1 MRKAQPNESE
11 TKRRM
16 LEVAAALL
24 SEHGFEVVSVRDVTQ
39 AAKVNVAAV
48 NYHFGSRDGLIAR
61 VMEEAVR
68 HFNEERLA
76 RLEGLEKRFAGKP
89 APLEEVLEA
98 WLKPLAS
105 AAQRSSWKDPVT
117 APLIGRVLTLSADK
131 VPTEISQIHAGID
144 ERVRRLLGKTLT
156 PLSVGEILWRMHGLL
171 GALAHTLLSPTVSG
185 LLDAA
190 SVEAVMARFVK
201 FAAAA
206 MREGAESLPPAK
218 NSPQATFDF

>member
-131 VPTEISQIHAGID
+131 APTEISQIHAGID

>member
-11 TKRRM
+11 TKKRM

-24 SEHGFEVVSVRDVTQ
+24 AEHGFDVVSVRDVTQ

-48 NYHFGSRDGLIAR
+48 NYHFGSRDGLTAR

-76 RLEGLEKRFAGKP
+76 RLEGLEKRFAGRP
-89 APLEEVLEA
+89 APLEEVLDA

-105 AAQRSSWKDPVT
+105 ATQRSSWRDPVT
-117 APLIGRVLTLSADK
+117 APLIGRILTLPADK
-131 VPTEISQIHAGID
+131 VPAKISQTHAAID
-144 ERVRRLLGKTLT
+144 ERVRRLLSKTLT
-156 PLSVGEILWRMHGLL
+156 LLSVGEISWRMHALL
-171 GALAHTLLSPTVSG
+171 GALAHTLASPTMSG
-185 LLDAA
+185 LLDSA
-190 SVEAVMARFVK
+190 SVETFMAKFVK
-201 FAAAA
+201 FATAA
-206 MREGAESLPPAK
+206 MREGAESMPPAK

>member
-24 SEHGFEVVSVRDVTQ
+24 AEHGFEVVSVRDVTQ

-48 NYHFGSRDGLIAR
+48 NYHFGSRDG
-61 VMEEAVR
+61 
-68 HFNEERLA
+68 RLA

-105 AAQRSSWKDPVT
+105 AAQRSSWNDPVT
-117 APLIGRVLTLSADK
+117 APLIGRVLTLPADK
-131 VPTEISQIHAGID
+131 VPSEISLTHAGID
-144 ERVRRLLGKTLT
+144 DRVRRLLSKTLT
-156 PLSVGEILWRMHGLL
+156 PLSVGEISWRMHGLL
-171 GALAHTLLSPTVSG
+171 GALAHTLVSPTVSG
-185 LLDAA
+185 LLDPA
-190 SVEAVMARFVK
+190 SVEAIMARFVK

-218 NSPQATFDF
+218 NSPQAIFDF

>member
-24 SEHGFEVVSVRDVTQ
+24 AEHGFEVVSVRDVTQ
-39 AAKVNVAAV
+39 AAKMNVAAV
-48 NYHFGSRDGLIAR
+48 NYHFGSRDGLMAR

-117 APLIGRVLTLSADK
+117 APLIGRVLTLQTDK
-131 VPTEISQIHAGID
+131 VPAEISQTHAGID
-144 ERVRRLLGKTLT
+144 ERVRRLLSKTLT
-156 PLSVGEILWRMHGLL
+156 PLSVGEISWRMHALL
-171 GALAHTLLSPTVSG
+171 GALAHTLVSPTVSG
-185 LLDAA
+185 LLDPA
-190 SVEAVMARFVK
+190 SVETIMARFVK
-201 FAAAA
+201 FAVAA
-206 MREGAESLPPAK
+206 MREGADSLPPAK

>member
-24 SEHGFEVVSVRDVTQ
+24 AEHGFEVVSVRDVTQ

-68 HFNEERLA
+68 YFNEERLA

-105 AAQRSSWKDPVT
+105 AAQRS
-117 APLIGRVLTLSADK
+117 
-131 VPTEISQIHAGID
+131 
-144 ERVRRLLGKTLT
+144 
-156 PLSVGEILWRMHGLL
+156 
-171 GALAHTLLSPTVSG
+171 
-185 LLDAA
+185 
-190 SVEAVMARFVK
+190 
-201 FAAAA
+201 
-206 MREGAESLPPAK
+206 
-218 NSPQATFDF
+218 

>member
-24 SEHGFEVVSVRDVTQ
+24 AEHGFEVVSVRDVTQ
-39 AAKVNVAAV
+39 SAKVNVAAV
-48 NYHFGSRDGLIAR
+48 NYHFGSRDGLMAR

-76 RLEGLEKRFAGKP
+76 RLEGLEKRFTGKP

-105 AAQRSSWKDPVT
+105 AAQRSNWKDPVT
-117 APLIGRVLTLSADK
+117 APLIGRVLTLPADK
-131 VPTEISQIHAGID
+131 VPSEISQTHAGID
-144 ERVRRLLGKTLT
+144 DRVRRLLGKTLT
-156 PLSVGEILWRMHGLL
+156 PLSVGEISWRMHGLL
-171 GALAHTLLSPTVSG
+171 GALAHTLVSPTVSG

-190 SVEAVMARFVK
+190 SVEAIMARFVK

-218 NSPQATFDF
+218 KSPQATFDF

>member
-24 SEHGFEVVSVRDVTQ
+24 AEHGFDLVSVRDVTQ

-48 NYHFGSRDGLIAR
+48 NYHFGSREGLMAR
-61 VMEEAVR
+61 VMKEALR

-89 APLEEVLEA
+89 APLEEVLDA

-105 AAQRSSWKDPVT
+105 AAYRSSWQHSVM
-117 APLIGRVLTLSADK
+117 APLIGRVLTMPAGK
-131 VPTEISQIHAGID
+131 VPAEISQTHAGID
-144 ERVRRLLGKTLT
+144 DRVRRLLGKTLS
-156 PLSVGEILWRMHGLL
+156 PLSMGEVSWRMHGLL
-171 GALAHTLLSPTVSG
+171 GALAHTLVSPPVSG
-185 LLDAA
+185 LLDSA
-190 SVEAVMARFVK
+190 SVEAIMAKFVK

-206 MREGAESLPPAK
+206 MREGTESLPQSK